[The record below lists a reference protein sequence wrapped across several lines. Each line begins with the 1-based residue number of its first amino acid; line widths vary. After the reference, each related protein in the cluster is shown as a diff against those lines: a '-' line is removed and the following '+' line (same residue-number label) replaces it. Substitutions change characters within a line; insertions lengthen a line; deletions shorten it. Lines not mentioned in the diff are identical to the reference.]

1 MDVMIGLGLVYIL
14 LCWFLAKNISK
25 KNKSS
30 NRIYWI
36 AIFISSIVVVLGCIT
51 PFNFRYGFA
60 IAYII
65 VFVGWIVQ
73 KGISKKIDIAV

>member
-1 MDVMIGLGLVYIL
+1 MDVMIGLGLIYFL
-14 LCWFLAKNISK
+14 LCYFLAKNISK
-25 KNKSS
+25 KNKGS
-30 NRIYWI
+30 NRIYRI
-36 AIFISSIVVVLGCIT
+36 AVFVASVVVILGCIT
-51 PFNFRYGFA
+51 PFNFRYGFV